1 MAVLPP
7 KVTGDGTTDSWSF
20 EATNNINLNEERI
33 EALLDAMQNLADTA
47 SGVDI
52 NSGSAATTVAEA
64 NTKIDR
70 IVTEANAKISR
81 LEDSVDQLRD
91 AIIAAL
97 S

>member
-33 EALLDAMQNLADTA
+33 EALLDAMQNLAD
-47 SGVDI
+47 
-52 NSGSAATTVAEA
+52 GS
-64 NTKIDR
+64 
-70 IVTEANAKISR
+70 
-81 LEDSVDQLRD
+81 SVDQLRD